1 MKIADALK
9 IIDDNWVEKPGGFR
23 VCMQRR
29 EGSEWVTD
37 YSPDIEA
44 APLDSDVT
52 TWRLAWKLA
61 QCTPAREGD
70 PLEGDLVNIHVVDQ
84 DNNQIAYYETGEM
97 DVFNARDT
105 K

>member
-9 IIDDNWVEKPGGFR
+9 LIDDNWVEKPKGFR

-37 YSPDIEA
+37 YSPGEKA

-61 QCTPAREGD
+61 ESKPLKGD
-70 PLEGDLVNIHVVDQ
+70 DPQEGDLVNIHVVDQ
-84 DNNQIAYYETGEM
+84 DNHQVAYYATGEM
-97 DVFNARDT
+97 DVFNVCEV
-105 K
+105 